1 MRSAVFSSHRTVYA
15 VGLAALA
22 VLLLAATQSAAK
34 GPGHYT
40 GTQAAAGATV
50 YSATCQQCHGVNL
63 QGQSGP
69 GLVGAA
75 FRKYVGTSGTA
86 ATLEDFIAR
95 QMPADKPGSLTQQQ
109 YLDVTAFL
117 LARNGYPPGNVP
129 LTKSTLAEVA
139 LVGGTG
145 ATAPKGASTN
155 EIVRAAAPKNH
166 VYAKVTAGANVAV
179 SDAMMT
185 GAASDRANWV
195 LTGRTYDNQ
204 RYSPLTQVD
213 ASNVTSLHLVGIAQ
227 TGMTA
232 SFETTPIV
240 VNGVMYIT
248 TPTVDNKM
256 KIMALDATNGR
267 RIWDT
272 TYNLGA
278 FQICCGPV
286 NRGPAVGYGMVYAL
300 TLDDKL
306 LALDAKTGALRWQS
320 TVADP
325 SVGYSETMTPQVY
338 DGMVIVG
345 SAGGE
350 WPIRGF
356 VAAYDAKN
364 GKQRWRWDSTDP
376 KTYAGASGKRGGG
389 RYLLHRQSQS
399 RSERHLPQ
407 RRQPLERLDRRAR
420 RAHRQAQMG
429 LPRDQA
435 RRVGLRRRQ
444 QRRAVRRAR
453 ERADDTG
460 RRGSGKSR
468 LVLHPRPPQRQAD
481 SQVGPVR
488 ADDAEHVQ
496 PADTQRPRD
505 APRSER
511 RRGMVAT
518 GVLAGNTLRV
528 RARHGPAHAVH
539 DESRSVPEGPHSARQ
554 RVQQHRAARHSRR
567 ALRRDRHGDRKAR
580 VDVHDA
586 RTAHRRRARD
596 GRQPRVLRRG
606 QRLVRRARCE
616 SRKAAVALQPRR
628 GRERAAG
635 HLRGE
640 RPAVRRGRGGRQL
653 PAVVPVRRHGGDLQ
667 AERYAAESQVAR
679 MGVVDD
685 VGERLVRFRVQAGL
699 EPEPAAAK
707 ARVDVERLAGAE
719 AGEVALTDAE
729 IDRLARAYGVD
740 PTEIFGGRVTPI
752 RDIAAG

>member
-166 VYAKVTAGANVAV
+166 VYAKVPAGANVAV

-376 KTYAGASGKRGGG
+376 KTYAGDSWKRGGG
-389 RYLLHRQSQS
+389 MVWTTPAIDPALGLVIFCTGNPNPDLNGTYRKGDNRWSDSIVALDVHTGKLKWGYQEIKHDVWDYDAVSNVVLFDVHVNGQTIPAAG
-399 RSERHLPQ
+399 EAGKVGWFYI
-407 RRQPLERLDRRAR
+407 LDRRNGKLIR
-420 RAHRQAQMG
+420 RSD
-429 LPRDQA
+429 PY
-435 RRVGLRRRQ
+435 
-444 QRRAVRRAR
+444 VRM
-453 ERADDTG
+453 T
-460 RRGSGKSR
+460 
-468 LVLHPRPPQRQAD
+468 PNMF
-481 SQVGPVR
+481 SQPTHKGPVMLPG
-488 ADDAEHVQ
+488 ANGGAEWSP
-496 PADTQRPRD
+496 PAYSPETHYVYVLAMDQLMRFTTNPEAYQKGRIRLGSAFSNIEPHGIQDGRFVAIDTETGKLAWTYMTPEPLIGG
-505 APRSER
+505 AL
-511 RRGMVAT
+511 AT
-518 GVLAGNTLRV
+518 GGNLVFFGEGNGWFDALDAKAGKLLWRYNLGAGVNAPPVTYEV
-528 RARHGPAHAVH
+528 NG
-539 DESRSVPEGPHSARQ
+539 
-554 RVQQHRAARHSRR
+554 QQY
-567 ALRRDRHGDRKAR
+567 
-580 VDVHDA
+580 V
-586 RTAHRRRARD
+586 
-596 GRQPRVLRRG
+596 
-606 QRLVRRARCE
+606 
-616 SRKAAVALQPRR
+616 AVA
-628 GRERAAG
+628 AG
-635 HLRGE
+635 GNF
-640 RPAVRRGRGGRQL
+640 QL
-653 PAVVPVRRHGGDLQ
+653 SFPYGDT
-667 AERYAAESQVAR
+667 VA
-679 MGVVDD
+679 
-685 VGERLVRFRVQAGL
+685 
-699 EPEPAAAK
+699 
-707 ARVDVERLAGAE
+707 
-719 AGEVALTDAE
+719 
-729 IDRLARAYGVD
+729 
-740 PTEIFGGRVTPI
+740 IFKLSGTPPNPK
-752 RDIAAG
+752 